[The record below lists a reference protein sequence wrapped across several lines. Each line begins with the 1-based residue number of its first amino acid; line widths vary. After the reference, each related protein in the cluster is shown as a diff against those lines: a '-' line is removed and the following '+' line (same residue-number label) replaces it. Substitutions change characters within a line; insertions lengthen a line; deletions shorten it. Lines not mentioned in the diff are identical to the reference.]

1 MWQHWKQFS
10 KTSEVIMNSIIQVEG
25 LRKTYKTTVAVDGV
39 SFEVQSGEIFGMVGP
54 NGAGK
59 TTTIECLEGLRKP
72 DQGRLRVLGVDP
84 QEDSKRLRECV
95 GMQLQQSNL
104 PDRMK
109 VWEALDLYAS
119 FYPKASD
126 WRTLLIQ
133 LGLEEK
139 RNTPFA
145 KLSGGQK
152 QRLFIALALLPDPQL
167 IFLDELT
174 TGLDPQARH
183 ATWDLVRDV
192 RAKGKTIYLTTHY
205 MEEAEQLCDRVAIL
219 DHGRIVA
226 LDTPS
231 QLIHSLG
238 AEERIIFTLKG
249 SLPADF
255 STKLSGETHV
265 EIEGERVIVHGKNG
279 RQVPLVS
286 EVVSRLS
293 EQGIQFSDLRTE
305 QPSLEDVFLGL
316 TGRQIRE

>member
-1 MWQHWKQFS
+1 MD
-10 KTSEVIMNSIIQVEG
+10 SIVKVEG
-25 LRKTYKTTVAVDGV
+25 LRKTYGTTIAVDEI
-39 SFEVQSGEIFGMVGP
+39 SFEVNQEEIFGMVGP

-72 DQGRLRVLGVDP
+72 DRGQVTVLGVDP
-84 QEDSKRLRECV
+84 QHESHFLHIHA

-104 PDRMK
+104 PERMK
-109 VWEALDLYAS
+109 VWEALDLYSS
-119 FYPKASD
+119 FYRNSAN
-126 WRTLLIQ
+126 WEELLVQ

-183 ATWDLVRDV
+183 AIWELVREV
-192 RAKGKTIYLTTHY
+192 RTKGKTILLTTHY

-226 LDTPS
+226 MDTPAE
-231 QLIHSLG
+231 LIHNLG
-238 AEERIIFTLKG
+238 GEERLVFSVDHTLP
-249 SLPADF
+249 PAF
-255 STKLSGETHV
+255 EQAIS
-265 EIEGERVIVHGKNG
+265 EIGWLEPHGERVVIHGKAD
-279 RQVPLVS
+279 QVNLVS
-286 EVVSRLS
+286 EVVSQLAKH
-293 EQGIQFSDLRTE
+293 GIQFRDLRTE
-305 QPSLEDVFLGL
+305 QSTLEDVFLKL
-316 TGRQIRE
+316 TGREMKD